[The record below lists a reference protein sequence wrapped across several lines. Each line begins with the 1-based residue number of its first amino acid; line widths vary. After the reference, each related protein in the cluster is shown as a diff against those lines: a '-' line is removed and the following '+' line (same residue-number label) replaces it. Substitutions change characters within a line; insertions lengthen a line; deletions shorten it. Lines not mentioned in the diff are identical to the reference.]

1 MSPALA
7 LSKSIMTNQ
16 TVLVTGASKGI
27 GMELARQFA
36 RHGYSIIIT
45 ATSEEQLGET
55 ASNMQAE
62 FSVPVRFIAAD
73 LLDPET
79 PRKLHDALKADGTG
93 IDILVNNAGLGHHGW
108 FVDQPADDDVEMIR
122 VNIEAL
128 VRMTKIFL
136 PGMVARRS
144 GRILNTASIAG
155 FMPAPQM
162 AVYHATKAFVL
173 SFTEALAEELKDS
186 GVTVTALCPGA
197 TDTDF
202 FKTAGAVDTMAFQ
215 NMQVMSPQEVA
226 KGGYEALMNGDRVYV
241 AGGMNKAMVFMRRM
255 MPDSV
260 MAKMT
265 KFFYSDTDPEDHKR
279 DVGDIAAKS
288 GDKA

>member
-1 MSPALA
+1 
-7 LSKSIMTNQ
+7 
-16 TVLVTGASKGI
+16 V
-27 GMELARQFA
+27 
-36 RHGYSIIIT
+36 IIT

-55 ASNMQAE
+55 ATKMQAE
-62 FSVPVRFIAAD
+62 FNVPVRFVAAD

-79 PRKLHDALKADGTG
+79 PRKLLEALTADGTE
-93 IDILVNNAGLGHHGW
+93 IEILANNAGLGHHGW
-108 FVDQPADDDVEMIR
+108 FVEQPEDFDQEMIG

-128 VRMTKIFL
+128 VRMTKVFL
-136 PGMVARRS
+136 PGMVARGS
-144 GRILNTASIAG
+144 GRILNTASIAA

-173 SFTEALAEELKDS
+173 SFTEALAEELKDT

-202 FKTAGAVDTMAFQ
+202 FTTADAVDTMAFQ
-215 NMQVMSPQEVA
+215 KMQVMAPQEVA
-226 KGGYEALMNGDRVYV
+226 KGGYEALMAGDRVYV

-265 KFFYSDTDPEDHKR
+265 KFFYADTDPDEHKR

-288 GDKA
+288 ADKA

>member
-1 MSPALA
+1 M
-7 LSKSIMTNQ
+7 KNE

-36 RHGYSIIIT
+36 KHGYSLIIT

-55 ASNMQAE
+55 ASRMQAE
-62 FSVPVRFIAAD
+62 FNVPVRFVAAD
-73 LLDPET
+73 LRDPDA
-79 PRKLHDALKADGTG
+79 PQKLHDALEADGTG

-108 FVDQPADDDVEMIR
+108 FVDQPGEDDVEMIR
-122 VNIEAL
+122 VNVEAL
-128 VRMTKIFL
+128 VRMTKMFL
-136 PGMVARRS
+136 PEMVARRS

-202 FKTAGAVDTMAFQ
+202 FKTGDLVDTTAFQ
-215 NMQVMSPQEVA
+215 KMEVMPPQEVA

-241 AGGMNKAMVFMRRM
+241 AGGMNKAMVFMRRL

-260 MAKMT
+260 MVKMT
-265 KFFYSDTDPEDHKR
+265 KFFYSDTDPEDRKR
-279 DVGDIAAKS
+279 DVGDVASKS
-288 GDKA
+288 ADKA

>member
-1 MSPALA
+1 M
-7 LSKSIMTNQ
+7 KDQ

-36 RHGYSIIIT
+36 RHGYSVILT

-55 ASNMQAE
+55 ASKMQAE
-62 FSVPVRFIAAD
+62 FNIPVRFVAAD

-79 PRKLHDALKADGTG
+79 PGKLHEALEADGTG

-108 FVDQPADDDVEMIR
+108 FAEQPVGFAVEMIR

-128 VRMTKIFL
+128 VRMTKMFL
-136 PGMVARRS
+136 PAMVARGS

-202 FKTAGAVDTMAFQ
+202 FKTADAVDTTAFQ
-215 NMQVMSPQEVA
+215 KTEVMSPQEVA
-226 KGGYEALMNGDRVYV
+226 KGGYEALMSGDRVYV
-241 AGGMNKAMVFMRRM
+241 AGGMNKAMVFMRRL

-260 MAKMT
+260 MVKMT
-265 KFFYSDTDPEDHKR
+265 KFFYSETEDHKR

-288 GDKA
+288 ADKA